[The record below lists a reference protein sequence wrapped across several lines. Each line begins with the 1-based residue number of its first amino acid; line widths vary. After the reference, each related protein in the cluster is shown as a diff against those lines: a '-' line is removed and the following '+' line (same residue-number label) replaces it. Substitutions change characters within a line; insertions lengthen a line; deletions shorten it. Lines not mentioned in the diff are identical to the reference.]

1 MEEGIA
7 NRAELNAVGE
17 VYRSQPQL
25 CLWKKSN
32 SDMETVQ
39 PYTILLQNGPQQA
52 YLRGSLKV
60 LQLFGLVH
68 FYLWP

>member
-1 MEEGIA
+1 MQWVKFTG
-7 NRAELNAVGE
+7 
-17 VYRSQPQL
+17 SQPRL

-39 PYTILLQNGPQQA
+39 PYTILLQNDPQQA
-52 YLRGSLKV
+52 YLRGELEGSVTLWPY
-60 LQLFGLVH
+60 VH